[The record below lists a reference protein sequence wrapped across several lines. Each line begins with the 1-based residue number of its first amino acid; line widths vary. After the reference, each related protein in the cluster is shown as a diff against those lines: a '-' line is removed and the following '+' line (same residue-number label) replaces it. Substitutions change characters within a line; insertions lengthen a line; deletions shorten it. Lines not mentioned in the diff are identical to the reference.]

1 MKFKQIQSGRW
12 PALNSGDARVVIAIL
27 DGPVDLTHPALHGA
41 KLVQLQSV
49 TPVAASGGRASAHG
63 THVASIIFSQPGT
76 GIDGAAPRCTGL
88 LIPIFSDEHDGAQLA
103 CSQLDLAR
111 AILLAVENGAHII
124 NISGGQLARTAEPE
138 PVLAQAIE
146 SCARHNVL
154 IVAAAGNDGCECL
167 HVPAAVGTV
176 LAVGAMDDEGRPLAS
191 SNWGAE
197 YQAQGILAPGLDIAG
212 AAIGGGI
219 VRRSGTSFAAPYVSG
234 VAAQLIAFQL
244 AQGRL
249 PDPHAV
255 RAALLAGASP
265 CSAGAGDDCR
275 KVLSGRI
282 NIHQAVQHLA
292 GGVNQMSET
301 ATLVPT
307 SIMPSESIAPSS
319 DVAIMPSPAV
329 AQIALA
335 SSRMAL
341 DRNIL
346 MSAEGGLDEVIRPSA
361 DEVARQPSQLQ
372 LLQVPVESRGQI
384 TPSCGCGGD
393 KPGGCGC
400 GGGEKCSCGGHG
412 GAVQKP
418 QLVYAIGRI
427 GYDFGTEARRDSF
440 IQAMGVGGNNPYAVD
455 QLLSYLVSAP
465 YEAPSLI
472 WTLNLDATPIY
483 AIQPLG
489 AFAAAGY
496 ERLREFVDGQL
507 NHGVEL
513 VSIPGVIG
521 GSVRLQS
528 GQVVPVIV
536 PALRGMFAWATRP
549 LVEHALGVRPENA
562 ERQATFDRNAGGLTD
577 FLDRVYYDLR
587 NLGITAEERA
597 LNYSATN
604 AVQVAEVI
612 RATTSESLDLDTLH
626 VKRSPV
632 CRPDSECYD
641 VELAFFN
648 PNNTNIARRIFR
660 FTVDVSDI
668 IPVSIGETRSW
679 TRR

>member
-1 MKFKQIQSGRW
+1 MKFERIQADTQRIN
-12 PALNSGDARVVIAIL
+12 LGDPRIVIAVL
-27 DGPVDLTHPALHGA
+27 DGPVDRTHPTLQGA
-41 KLVQLQSV
+41 KLAQLQSV
-49 TPVAASGGRASAHG
+49 TPIEPSGGRASAHG
-63 THVASIIFSQPGT
+63 THVTSIIFGQPGT
-76 GIDGAAPRCTGL
+76 GIDGAAARCTGL

-111 AILLAVENGAHII
+111 AIVLAVEHGAHVI

-138 PVLAQAIE
+138 PVLAQAID
-146 SCARHNVL
+146 SCTRHNVL

-167 HVPAAVGTV
+167 HVPAAVDTV
-176 LAVGAMDDEGRPLAS
+176 LAVGAMDDEGRPLPA

-197 YQAQGILAPGLDIAG
+197 YLTQGILAPGLNVAG
-212 AAIGGGI
+212 AALDGGI
-219 VRRSGTSFAAPYVSG
+219 ARRSGTSFAAPHVAG
-234 VAAQLIAFQL
+234 VAAQLLTLQL
-244 AQGRL
+244 EHGRQ
-249 PDPHAV
+249 PDPRAV
-255 RAALLAGASP
+255 RAALLATALP
-265 CSAGAGDDCR
+265 CIPGGPDDCR
-275 KVLSGRI
+275 KILSGRI
-282 NIHQAVQHLA
+282 NIHQAAQHLA
-292 GGVNQMSET
+292 GGVTDVSET
-301 ATLVPT
+301 AALVPT
-307 SIMPSESIAPSS
+307 SIIPSESIALSQ
-319 DVAIMPSPAV
+319 DDAIMTSPAV
-329 AQIALA
+329 AQMALA
-335 SSRMAL
+335 ASRMTP
-341 DRNIL
+341 DRNIH
-346 MSAEGGLDEVIRPSA
+346 MSSEGGLDELVRPSA
-361 DEVARQPSQLQ
+361 EDVARAPSPSSQI
-372 LLQVPVESRGQI
+372 VPSESRGQI

-412 GAVQKP
+412 GAAQKP

-440 IQAMGVGGNNPYAVD
+440 VQAMGASSNPYAVD

-496 ERLREFVDGQL
+496 ERLREFLDGQL

-549 LVEHALGVRPENA
+549 LVEHALGARPENA
-562 ERQATFDRNAGGLTD
+562 ERQATFDRNASGLTD

-604 AVQVAEVI
+604 AVQVSEVI
-612 RATTSESLDLDTLH
+612 RSTTSEALDLDTLH
-626 VKRSPV
+626 VKRSPI